1 MCPVSPWSCQGLL
14 SETYM
19 EAHSITLMNKTEDD
33 ELGNEELTEEEL
45 RGITGWFLQTGE
57 HANWSRLRLVSF
69 LAKPDYFIWFQRRTF
84 MRN

>member
-1 MCPVSPWSCQGLL
+1 MCPVLLWSFQGLL

-57 HANWSRLRLVSF
+57 HVNWSGPENPTEAGVVFS
-69 LAKPDYFIWFQRRTF
+69 
-84 MRN
+84 

>member
-1 MCPVSPWSCQGLL
+1 MSPVSLRSFQGLL

-45 RGITGWFLQTGE
+45 RGITGGFLQTGE
-57 HANWSRLRLVSF
+57 HW
-69 LAKPDYFIWFQRRTF
+69 
-84 MRN
+84 